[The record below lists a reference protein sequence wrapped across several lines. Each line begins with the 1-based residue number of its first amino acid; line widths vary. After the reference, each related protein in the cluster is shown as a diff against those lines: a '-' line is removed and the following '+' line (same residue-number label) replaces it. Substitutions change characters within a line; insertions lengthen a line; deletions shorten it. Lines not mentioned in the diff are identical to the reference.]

1 MNENTRKWY
10 GIAAAVIVIFV
21 AIAWYLGSH
30 GKVIAPSTQTPTA
43 TTTTATTTGQ
53 TGSGT
58 TSGGVAVTGGVNTS
72 GYTAPDLKRPYT
84 PASNLPA
91 SVQADSK
98 KAVATAIQQLT
109 IDPNHLA
116 YWLQLAIY
124 RKSSDDF
131 VGAEEIWVYCT
142 KVWPTDPVSYENLAD
157 LYAYHMQQPAKAVE
171 YWNKAIPLD
180 KPNSLRLYLA
190 LATYQDINMKDKAA
204 AQITLQAGLK
214 ANPGN
219 KDLQYALDHLQ

>member
-21 AIAWYLGSH
+21 AIAWYLSSH
-30 GKVIAPSTQTPTA
+30 GKVIAPSTQAPTA

-53 TGSGT
+53 IGSGT
-58 TSGGVAVTGGVNTS
+58 TGGVVVSGGHNTS
-72 GYTAPDLKRPYT
+72 GYTAPDLTRPYT
-84 PASNLPA
+84 PSSSLPTN
-91 SVQADSK
+91 VQADSK
-98 KAVATAIQQLT
+98 KAVAEAVKQLT

-124 RKSSDDF
+124 RKSANDF

-142 KVWPTDPVSYENLAD
+142 KVWPTDPISYENLAD
-157 LYAYHMQQPAKAVE
+157 LYAYHLQQPAKAVE

-180 KPNSLRLYLA
+180 KPNSIRLYLA
-190 LATYQDINMKDKAA
+190 VATFQDINMKDKAA
-204 AQITLQAGLK
+204 AQATLQAGLK

-219 KDLQYALDHLQ
+219 ADLQYALDHLQ

>member
-21 AIAWYLGSH
+21 AIAWYLGSN
-30 GKVIAPSTQTPTA
+30 GKVIAPSTQTTA

-53 TGSGT
+53 TGSNT
-58 TSGGVAVTGGVNTS
+58 TGGVTVTGGVNTS
-72 GYTAPDLKRPYT
+72 GYKAPDLTRPYT
-84 PASNLPA
+84 PPSYLPA

-98 KAVATAIQQLT
+98 KAVAEAVKQLT

-124 RKSSDDF
+124 RKNADDF
-131 VGAEEIWVYCT
+131 AGAEEVWVYCT
-142 KVWPTDPVSYENLAD
+142 KVWPTDPISYENLAD
-157 LYAYHMQQPAKAVE
+157 LYAYHMQQPTKAVE
-171 YWNKAIPLD
+171 YWNKSIPLD
-180 KPNSLRLYLA
+180 KPNSIRLYLA
-190 LATYQDINMKDKAA
+190 LATFQDINMKDKAA
-204 AQITLQAGLK
+204 AQATLQAGLK

-219 KDLQYALDHLQ
+219 TDLQYALDHLQ